1 MTGNDVT
8 RADVATRT
16 RRAAADWLDSLTDE
30 QRRAGW
36 WAGPDDASAER
47 ERLRWFY
54 TPTDHGGLPIGDQ
67 RPAQQQLVMRLLA
80 AGLSREGYVTV
91 ATVIGW
97 EDVLDTYE
105 G

>member
-1 MTGNDVT
+1 MT
-8 RADVATRT
+8 RADVATRAQL
-16 RRAAADWLDSLTDE
+16 AAAAWLESLTEE

-36 WAGPDDASAER
+36 WAGPGDASAER

-54 TPTDHGGLPIGDQ
+54 TPTDHGGVPLGEQ
-67 RPAQQQLVMRLLA
+67 RPAQQQLAMRLLA

-97 EDVLDTYE
+97 ENVLDLYE
-105 G
+105 DF